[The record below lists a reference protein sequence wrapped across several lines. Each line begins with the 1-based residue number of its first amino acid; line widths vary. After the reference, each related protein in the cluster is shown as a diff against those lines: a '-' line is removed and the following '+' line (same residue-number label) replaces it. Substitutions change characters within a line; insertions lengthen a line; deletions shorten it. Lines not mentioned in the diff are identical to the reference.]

1 VKLLLDWAGEVQ
13 SYLGQV
19 QPVALG
25 GPCTGGQGS
34 FGPAVPDSDESRL
47 SGPAGPGAPSCCAT
61 GHGGEKIPEVR
72 TLLTV
77 EAVIEGGTGL
87 ALVAMPS
94 LVAGLLL
101 GASLD
106 GPGASTVARVA
117 GVALLALVVACWR
130 ARNGAPGGA
139 ASGVAAAL
147 VLYNA
152 GVLAVLV
159 HAATGLGLSGPA
171 LWPAVLVHAI
181 MAAWCVTSL
190 GRSTTTPAA

>member
-1 VKLLLDWAGEVQ
+1 MK
-13 SYLGQV
+13 
-19 QPVALG
+19 
-25 GPCTGGQGS
+25 
-34 FGPAVPDSDESRL
+34 
-47 SGPAGPGAPSCCAT
+47 
-61 GHGGEKIPEVR
+61 

-77 EAVIEGGTGL
+77 EAAVEGGTGL
-87 ALVAMPS
+87 ALVASPS

-106 GPGASTVARVA
+106 VPGPLTVARVA
-117 GVALLALVVACWR
+117 GVTLLALAVACWR
-130 ARNGAPGGA
+130 ARTDGQGSAARGVVGAM
-139 ASGVAAAL
+139 

-159 HAATGLGLSGPA
+159 HAAAGLGLSGMA

-190 GRSTTTPAA
+190 GRPAATPAA